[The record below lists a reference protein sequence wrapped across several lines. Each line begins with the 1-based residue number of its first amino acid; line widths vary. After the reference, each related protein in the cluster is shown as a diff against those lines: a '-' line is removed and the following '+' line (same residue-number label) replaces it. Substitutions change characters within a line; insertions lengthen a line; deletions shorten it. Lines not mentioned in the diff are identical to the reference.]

1 MTEFAMQF
9 APIPAAPVFD
19 PTVLL
24 IPPGCFI
31 VALLLLRHSAR
42 KSWLTSIAV
51 SLAVMTIPLF
61 FVGAYILTHTGL
73 SQGTMLAIILLPAA
87 ICVVILII
95 QFFRWLL
102 TPETEQPAVN
112 TGERSRILK
121 MVEDDKISSNEGAEL
136 LNAMGRSDALRG
148 RGGLSRL
155 DKAILA
161 AAALV
166 IVGFLLPWAYI
177 ARGGYQ
183 AGYHRG
189 PIGWTVLIVA
199 MLSAVPVFVTPIKL
213 LYKISMLRIFLI
225 LAGLALMIK
234 ELITIKNNL
243 GAGLVLCGIGLLLA
257 LLSSGLKLKTLAA

>member
-1 MTEFAMQF
+1 MTEFAMQL

-51 SLAVMTIPLF
+51 SLAVTTIPLF

-87 ICVVILII
+87 ISAMILII

-102 TPETEQPAVN
+102 TAETVQPAVN
-112 TGERSRILK
+112 TAERSKILK
-121 MVEDDKISSNEGAEL
+121 LIQDRKISSNEGKEL
-136 LNAMGRSDALRG
+136 LDAMGRSNAPG
-148 RGGLSRL
+148 GQGGLSRL
-155 DKAILA
+155 DKTILA

-166 IVGFLLPWAYI
+166 IVGFFLPWAYI

-189 PIGWTVLIVA
+189 PLGWSVLIVA
-199 MLSAVPVFVTPIKL
+199 LLSTVPVFVTPIKL
-213 LYKISMLRIFLI
+213 LYKIAMLRIFLI
-225 LAGLALMIK
+225 LAGLAIMIK

-257 LLSSGLKLKTLAA
+257 LISSGFKLKTLRT